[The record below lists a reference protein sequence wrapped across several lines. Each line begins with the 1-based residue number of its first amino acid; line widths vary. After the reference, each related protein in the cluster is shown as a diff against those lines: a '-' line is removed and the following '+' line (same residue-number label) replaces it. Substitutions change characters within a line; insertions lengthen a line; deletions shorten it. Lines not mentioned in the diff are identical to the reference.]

1 MLHRKFQSK
10 PVILFLTPSRLPQIC
25 PEYVKNWTRAIK
37 ILHYKNKRN
46 LNVQKNVAYI
56 DC

>member
-10 PVILFLTPSRLPQIC
+10 PVILFLTPSKLPQIC

-56 DC
+56 GC